1 MSVKVSTS
9 RKLPQVYQKLTIHE
23 VVHGQDAG
31 EDTLIVAIEQT
42 TDTSEQGDTEDFG
55 ILDQGIWSAVAHQGL
70 PAIEGDIE
78 GANRGGSRH
87 T

>member
-1 MSVKVSTS
+1 M
-9 RKLPQVYQKLTIHE
+9 YQKHTIHE
-23 VVHGQDAG
+23 VVHGQDAR
-31 EDTLIVAIEQT
+31 EDTLVVAIEQAAN
-42 TDTSEQGDTEDFG
+42 TSEQGDAEDFG

-78 GANRGGSRH
+78 GAYCGGSWH

>member
-9 RKLPQVYQKLTIHE
+9 RKLPQVYQKHTIHE
-23 VVHGQDAG
+23 VIHCQDAG
-31 EDTLIVAIEQT
+31 EDTLVVAIEQA
-42 TDTSEQGDTEDFG
+42 TDTSEQGDAEDFG

-78 GANRGGSRH
+78 CADCGGSRH
-87 T
+87 V